1 MSDEALKKTISE
13 EVASL
18 LRQHRMQRII
28 SDDLEISIDAIDEQ
42 CNTALHLICM
52 PKVLYSNSNTEQTF
66 SVLLSMKPSVH
77 VRNAW
82 GWSPLMLAVLLMPA
96 SSVALLLEHDKAQGH
111 AQGLDSA
118 QAYADA
124 LLVAASYGR
133 PDCVA
138 LLMKAGAVVQK
149 IEKIKPAEKHAQ
161 FVNTHRALLKHIDCL
176 LGHYPDL
183 EREIA
188 QMSDL
193 GEEELNNLAK
203 STDEATRKFVTL
215 NPSTPSK
222 TLFKLAPEFPRAF
235 YKNPAFDWLLLE
247 QPDLLFE
254 MRNGVLKHILT
265 LSDCPN
271 SFLEWA
277 ARNGSD
283 SEKLTV
289 ARRDTV
295 SSEILATIAST
306 TEGRVAA
313 IAVARNPD
321 SNAETLLEVCGGDE
335 SADRLIALHPNANL
349 EVLKKLA
356 DTKDELV
363 KKHLLA
369 NPILDA
375 ETLHKLQ
382 DPRVFVHKLK

>member
-28 SDDLEISIDAIDEQ
+28 SDDLEISIDDIDEQ
-42 CNTALHLICM
+42 GNTALHLICM

-66 SVLLSMKPSVH
+66 GVLLSMKPSVH

-96 SSVALLLEHDKAQGH
+96 STVALLLEHDKAHGFSQG
-111 AQGLDSA
+111 ADNA
-118 QAYADA
+118 NAYADA

-133 PDCVA
+133 PDYVA

-149 IEKIKPAEKHAQ
+149 IEKIKPVEKHAQ
-161 FVNTHRALLKHIDCL
+161 FVNAHRALLKHIDCL
-176 LGHYPDL
+176 LGHYPEL

-193 GEEELNNLAK
+193 GEDELNNLAK

-289 ARRDTV
+289 ARRETI

-313 IAVARNPD
+313 IAVARNPG
-321 SNAETLLEVCGGDE
+321 SNPEALLEVCGGDE

-363 KKHLLA
+363 KKHLLD
-369 NPILDA
+369 NPNLDA